1 LSRPSLPTR
10 LGEVQAVVLVGV
22 LLLPTLIG
30 GALVGGARL
39 WQRWCQRQSEAR
51 PIPLGPPIER
61 IAADLRRLNGQRM
74 VMQQQVRA
82 PGRGVRARAL
92 TAAYVDVLTDAC
104 RVLEVAPPR
113 AGTSGV
119 AAPAEIQRVE
129 AELLVR
135 GLDVSRQAAV

>member
-1 LSRPSLPTR
+1 M
-10 LGEVQAVVLVGV
+10 LVGV

-30 GALVGGARL
+30 GAMVGSARL
-39 WQRWCQRQSEAR
+39 WRRWRQRQHEAR
-51 PIPLGPPIER
+51 PTPLGPPIER
-61 IAADLRRLNGQRM
+61 IAADLRRLNGQRV
-74 VMQQQVRA
+74 VMQRQVPA

-104 RVLEVAPPR
+104 RVLEVAPR

-119 AAPAEIQRVE
+119 AATAEIQRVE

-135 GLDVSRQAAV
+135 GLDVTCPA

>member
-1 LSRPSLPTR
+1 
-10 LGEVQAVVLVGV
+10 VQAVVLLGV
-22 LLLPTLIG
+22 LLIPTLIG
-30 GALVGGARL
+30 GAMIGSARL
-39 WQRWCQRQSEAR
+39 WRRWDLRRQATR
-51 PIPLGPPIER
+51 PVPIGPPIER
-61 IAADLRRLNGQRM
+61 IAADLRRLNGQR
-74 VMQQQVRA
+74 VVLQQQVSA

-119 AAPAEIQRVE
+119 AATAEIQRVE

-135 GLDVSRQAAV
+135 GLDVSCPA

>member
-1 LSRPSLPTR
+1 
-10 LGEVQAVVLVGV
+10 VQAVVLLGV

-30 GALVGGARL
+30 GAMIGSARL
-39 WQRWCQRQSEAR
+39 WRRWDLRRQATR
-51 PIPLGPPIER
+51 PVPIGPPIER
-61 IAADLRRLNGQRM
+61 IAADLRRLNGQR
-74 VMQQQVRA
+74 VVLQQQVSA

-113 AGTSGV
+113 AGASGV
-119 AAPAEIQRVE
+119 AATAEIQRVE

-135 GLDVSRQAAV
+135 GLDVSCPV